1 MHLCEVDPSLIFN
14 SFEFIFLFLPIVF
27 LGYFIL
33 SKVNF
38 TYAKVWLFISS
49 LFFYSWWNP
58 IYLPLLLFS
67 LVVNYI
73 FGTTLGKMKHSLKK
87 KILLTIGILFNV
99 CLLGYFKY
107 YDFFITN
114 INTVFDTDFRVMNL
128 VLPLAISFYTFQK
141 IPYLIDSYRG
151 ETRSI

>member
-1 MHLCEVDPSLIFN
+1 MDRSLIFN

-27 LGYFIL
+27 LGYFMFN
-33 SKVNF
+33 KVNF

-49 LFFYSWWNP
+49 LFFYGWWNP

-73 FGTTLGKMKHSLKK
+73 IGTALGKMSDSLKK

-141 IPYLIDSYRG
+141 IPYLIDSYHG
-151 ETRSI
+151 KTRSI

>member
-1 MHLCEVDPSLIFN
+1 MHLCEVDTSLIFN

-38 TYAKVWLFISS
+38 TYAKIWLFISS

-73 FGTTLGKMKHSLKK
+73 FGTTLGKMKYTLKK
-87 KILLTIGILFNV
+87 KVLLTMGILFNV

-114 INTVFDTDFRVMNL
+114 INTVFDTDIRIM
-128 VLPLAISFYTFQK
+128 
-141 IPYLIDSYRG
+141 
-151 ETRSI
+151 